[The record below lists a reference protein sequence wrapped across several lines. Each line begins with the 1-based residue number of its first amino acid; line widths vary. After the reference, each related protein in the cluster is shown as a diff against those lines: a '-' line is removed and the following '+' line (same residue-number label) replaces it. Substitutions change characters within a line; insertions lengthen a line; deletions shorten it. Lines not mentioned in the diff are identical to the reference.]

1 MASTVVSFEMA
12 VVATDVASFD
22 ASPEKATLEANL
34 KHELSCLE
42 PACFLELRATEA
54 TAGRR
59 MADGRRLASTSG
71 INVEVIL
78 TIPDTAPDGSQAT
91 AAAVTSTV
99 ETAAMILVS
108 APAAQLA
115 YSLGVEV
122 TPDATSVAT
131 AANVN
136 VALVVAPPPPSSPP
150 ALPPPALPPPSPPPP
165 PPPPPPSLPP
175 LPSPPPQT
183 RSDAPSAAPDT
194 VKLLDAEES
203 AIEDG
208 DGGGGIGVA
217 AGATGGATAVVLGLL
232 VICLLRR
239 CKQKRQLV
247 TLESSN
253 GASSSTL
260 PTTVNKTTLDT
271 GDNVASGSA
280 SLHVANLA
288 PVWPPRRTALPTT
301 KVQVHLDLEKDQLQP
316 PVSRASSSAGAARSS
331 RDDDPRK
338 AQRAAIEAAAAA
350 VEDSEA
356 SEADEVQRDGHSP
369 QPRKKWLGGSPAH
382 KPILYSSDI

>member
-1 MASTVVSFEMA
+1 VT
-12 VVATDVASFD
+12 
-22 ASPEKATLEANL
+22 
-34 KHELSCLE
+34 
-42 PACFLELRATEA
+42 TE
-54 TAGRR
+54 
-59 MADGRRLASTSG
+59 
-71 INVEVIL
+71 
-78 TIPDTAPDGSQAT
+78 
-91 AAAVTSTV
+91 
-99 ETAAMILVS
+99 
-108 APAAQLA
+108 
-115 YSLGVEV
+115 
-122 TPDATSVAT
+122 
-131 AANVN
+131 
-136 VALVVAPPPPSSPP
+136 
-150 ALPPPALPPPSPPPP
+150 
-165 PPPPPPSLPP
+165 
-175 LPSPPPQT
+175 
-183 RSDAPSAAPDT
+183 
-194 VKLLDAEES
+194 LLDAEES

-382 KPILYSSDI
+382 KPILYSSEI